1 MEKDSDVRLRRT
13 NTQTCRLSIS
23 GWLEWSAV
31 NNSISAEIAFITLIY
46 ASHKDQK
53 LNTHRVISGAEER
66 DKILP
71 VSIKSGNKNWMERRD
86 LHQPTQASFSPYS
99 LPALSS
105 SSLYS
110 LASFPR
116 FTWISTNDP
125 AHMVTSAILAFCAEL
140 ELKCSQGVRV
150 GNLLEEIMIINSKRK
165 ISLHIKNSNCWTQT
179 WQIHLLCRGAAAIL
193 AALWCCT

>member
-1 MEKDSDVRLRRT
+1 MVHRGHGKKSNLAVLYKMCGKDSDVRLRRT
-13 NTQTCRLSIS
+13 HTQTSRLSIS
-23 GWLEWSAV
+23 GWLEWSTV
-31 NNSISAEIAFITLIY
+31 NNSVSAEIAFLSLIY
-46 ASHKDQK
+46 ARLKDQK

-71 VSIKSGNKNWMERRD
+71 VSIKLGNKNWKERRD
-86 LHQPTQASFSPYS
+86 LHQPTQASLNPYS

-125 AHMVTSAILAFCAEL
+125 TYMVTSAILAFCADL
-140 ELKCSQGVRV
+140 ELKCSQRERESWEFIG
-150 GNLLEEIMIINSKRK
+150 GNND
-165 ISLHIKNSNCWTQT
+165 N
-179 WQIHLLCRGAAAIL
+179 
-193 AALWCCT
+193 